1 MAELQLRQSIKLHP
15 GEDDFDIKSC
25 VINEEKLIFADKK
38 NKRLIIHSSDSSFLA
53 NIPLSSE
60 PFDIAIVDPQIVV
73 VTYGRDRFIEFINL
87 ETKVANK
94 IPLNGNCWGV
104 TYEGGNL
111 YVIVDRQGII
121 VLTTTGEK
129 TQTIPVSDEF
139 DQATHIA
146 VHGEN
151 IVFTTFVP
159 TNLVCTDLEGT
170 VRWQFNKSIINQ
182 PRAVTV
188 DSKGNIFVAGFG
200 SHTISLVKE
209 NGSNGT
215 VMLNNED
222 GIKYPCGI
230 YCDRSKHRLLVCNI
244 DNGSSYLYD
253 ILYQ

>member
-1 MAELQLRQSIKLHP
+1 
-15 GEDDFDIKSC
+15 
-25 VINEEKLIFADKK
+25 
-38 NKRLIIHSSDSSFLA
+38 
-53 NIPLSSE
+53 
-60 PFDIAIVDPQIVV
+60 VDPQIVV

-151 IVFTTFVP
+151 IV
-159 TNLVCTDLEGT
+159 LDL
-170 VRWQFNKSIINQ
+170 
-182 PRAVTV
+182 
-188 DSKGNIFVAGFG
+188 
-200 SHTISLVKE
+200 
-209 NGSNGT
+209 
-215 VMLNNED
+215 
-222 GIKYPCGI
+222 
-230 YCDRSKHRLLVCNI
+230 
-244 DNGSSYLYD
+244 
-253 ILYQ
+253 